1 MIGGFPDVNAAEVA
15 AISESEDTVVKFE
28 GNVHVNTGVTLV
40 GKFQKFL
47 AIGKP

>member
-15 AISESEDTVVKFE
+15 AISESEDTFVQFE
-28 GNVHVNTGVTLV
+28 GNVHVNTVFTLV
-40 GKFQKFL
+40 SKFQKFF